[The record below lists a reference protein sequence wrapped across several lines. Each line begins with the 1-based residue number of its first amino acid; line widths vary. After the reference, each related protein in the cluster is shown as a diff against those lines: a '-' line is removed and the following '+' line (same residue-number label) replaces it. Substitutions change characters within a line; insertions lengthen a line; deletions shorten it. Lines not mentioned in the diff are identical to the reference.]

1 MTSRPPSSKRPWL
14 AAALQLVC
22 VVGGLGYAYLGQYRR
37 FGAVLAVVLALH
49 AVNFVCAENEWK
61 VVSMFLGPSIWI
73 VQVLSALDAWRQARG
88 EAVG

>member
-1 MTSRPPSSKRPWL
+1 MTSRLPSSKRPWL

-22 VVGGLGYAYLGQYRR
+22 VVGGLGYAYLGQYKR

-49 AVNFVCAENEWK
+49 AVNFACAENEWK